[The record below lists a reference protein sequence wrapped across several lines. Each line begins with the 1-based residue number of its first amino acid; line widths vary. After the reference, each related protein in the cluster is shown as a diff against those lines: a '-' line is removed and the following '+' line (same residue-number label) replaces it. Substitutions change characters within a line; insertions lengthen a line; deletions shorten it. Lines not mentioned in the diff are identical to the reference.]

1 MESKIKNGRTGIH
14 SDSKDIQKQK
24 NFGEKITIYVVFKED
39 HHTTNLS
46 LLNYD
51 LLIRTIVKRSSII
64 CQLKIVGHDKTR
76 TFLLLRKH
84 FMYMQVHCSTQL
96 YWKYEFLW
104 ISNPY
109 EDKYTVLCAVQIRIK
124 KYIM

>member
-84 FMYMQVHCSTQL
+84 FMYMQVHCSTHAVRNCTENTNFC
-96 YWKYEFLW
+96 EFRTLTK
-104 ISNPY
+104 INIQFY
-109 EDKYTVLCAVQIRIK
+109 VLSK
-124 KYIM
+124 

>member
-76 TFLLLRKH
+76 TFFLLRKH

-96 YWKYEFLW
+96 Y
-104 ISNPY
+104 
-109 EDKYTVLCAVQIRIK
+109 
-124 KYIM
+124 

>member
-1 MESKIKNGRTGIH
+1 MESKIKNERTGIH

-39 HHTTNLS
+39 HHATNLP

-51 LLIRTIVKRSSII
+51 LLIRTIVERII
-64 CQLKIVGHDKTR
+64 CQLKIVDHDKTR

-84 FMYMQVHCSTQL
+84 FMYMQVHCTTHAVHNCTENTNFC
-96 YWKYEFLW
+96 EF
-104 ISNPY
+104 
-109 EDKYTVLCAVQIRIK
+109 
-124 KYIM
+124 